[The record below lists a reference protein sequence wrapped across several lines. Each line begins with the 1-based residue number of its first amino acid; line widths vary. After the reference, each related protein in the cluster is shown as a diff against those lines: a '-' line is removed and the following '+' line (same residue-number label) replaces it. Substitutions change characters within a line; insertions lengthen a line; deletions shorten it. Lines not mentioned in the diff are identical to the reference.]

1 MLYCEISFI
10 ASFTHTW
17 SFVDNIH
24 QWLFSRTVWPGCWA
38 DKAWSCLCWP
48 SGIFASLYWR
58 YCCIIYLLV
67 SIVSGLVFHIFRWDL
82 WIYHFYEIT
91 VKSFRVWKVWQ
102 ADAHEFVC
110 QTADEIKEYREK
122 KMNSPWRD
130 RPVEESL
137 KLFEE
142 MRRGMIE
149 EGKATLRMKQDMQ
162 SDNFNMYD
170 LIAYRIK
177 ASAGNSWVISH
188 VSFR

>member
-1 MLYCEISFI
+1 M
-10 ASFTHTW
+10 T
-17 SFVDNIH
+17 V
-24 QWLFSRTVWPGCWA
+24 LF
-38 DKAWSCLCWP
+38 
-48 SGIFASLYWR
+48 
-58 YCCIIYLLV
+58 
-67 SIVSGLVFHIFRWDL
+67 
-82 WIYHFYEIT
+82 
-91 VKSFRVWKVWQ
+91 
-102 ADAHEFVC
+102 

-177 ASAGNSWVISH
+177 ASVIQLLSE
-188 VSFR
+188 

>member
-1 MLYCEISFI
+1 M
-10 ASFTHTW
+10 
-17 SFVDNIH
+17 
-24 QWLFSRTVWPGCWA
+24 
-38 DKAWSCLCWP
+38 
-48 SGIFASLYWR
+48 
-58 YCCIIYLLV
+58 
-67 SIVSGLVFHIFRWDL
+67 
-82 WIYHFYEIT
+82 
-91 VKSFRVWKVWQ
+91 
-102 ADAHEFVC
+102 C

-142 MRRGMIE
+142 MRRGMVE

-177 ASAGNSWVISH
+177 ASAMNS
-188 VSFR
+188 